1 MDIGRNQTQSKTSSG
16 PNVIILSD
24 EVIPNN
30 LQSQPQIKLP
40 PGTVPPNVPVSMPSL
55 QRPQRRGVEIHLNRY
70 IDENPVGTNEGEKK
84 AHRPRR
90 CRLSTPLGVMAQRA
104 LVEQKK
110 SNDLLSEILLALRN
124 H

>member
-1 MDIGRNQTQSKTSSG
+1 M
-16 PNVIILSD
+16 IILSD

-30 LQSQPQIKLP
+30 LQSQPQIQLP
-40 PGTVPPNVPVSMPSL
+40 RTVPPHVPLSNPSL
-55 QRPQRRGVEIHLNRY
+55 QQPQRRGVEIHLNRY
-70 IDENPVGTNEGEKK
+70 IEENPVKTNQGKKK
-84 AHRPRR
+84 ANGPRR